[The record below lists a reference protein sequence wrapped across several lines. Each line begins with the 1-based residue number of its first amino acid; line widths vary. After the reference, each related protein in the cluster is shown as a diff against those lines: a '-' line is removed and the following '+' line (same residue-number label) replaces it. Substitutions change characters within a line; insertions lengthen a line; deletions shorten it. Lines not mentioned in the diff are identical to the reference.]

1 MTLSKQDSGLRIRR
15 WMEGQVTKA
24 ISTVNG
30 TISILDKQ
38 RAAAT
43 DKTVC
48 LVQPTEHYPECID
61 K

>member
-1 MTLSKQDSGLRIRR
+1 
-15 WMEGQVTKA
+15 MEGQVTKA